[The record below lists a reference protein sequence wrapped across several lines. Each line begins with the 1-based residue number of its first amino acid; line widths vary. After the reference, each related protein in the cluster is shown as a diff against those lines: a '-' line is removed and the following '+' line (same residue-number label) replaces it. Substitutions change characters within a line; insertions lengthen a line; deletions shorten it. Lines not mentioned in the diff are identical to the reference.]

1 MMNVDLIKQLDVG
14 LREYSSVLRDDF
26 KISPPE
32 SNELAT
38 AICCEIQQLD
48 DQTRHDL
55 QSEPP
60 LSTAERLLLL
70 NVFMH
75 WWRTTPGTPE
85 NNIGQIMALNYFCIV
100 YLGESHL
107 KKLEKCAGA
116 PLGKKC
122 AKFLRNKSVRAL
134 RNAVSHA
141 NWRPSADGIGIDF
154 WARPGEIPFCNVKP
168 KCSNAPEAT
177 VEPMREFKVSVEEL
191 NFWHLLSIATAYAS
205 LSVL

>member
-1 MMNVDLIKQLDVG
+1 MNVDLIKQLDVG
-14 LREYSSVLRDDF
+14 LREYSSKLRDDLN
-26 KISPPE
+26 ISPPE

-38 AICCEIQQLD
+38 AICREIQKLD
-48 DQTRHDL
+48 DQTRQDL

-60 LSTAERLLLL
+60 LSTPERLNLL
-70 NVFMH
+70 NEFIY
-75 WWRTTPGTPE
+75 WWRTSPGAPG
-85 NNIGQIMALNYFCIV
+85 NNIGQVMALNYFCIV

-107 KKLEKCAGA
+107 RKLAKCAGA

-122 AKFLRNKSVRAL
+122 AKFLTNKSVRAL

-141 NWRPSADGIGIDF
+141 NWRPSVDRLSTDF
-154 WARPGEIPFCNVKP
+154 WARTGEVPVCTVNP
-168 KCSNAPEAT
+168 ECSNAPKAP
-177 VEPMREFKVSVEEL
+177 VEQMRQYEVSIQEI